1 MKSSKWIKLLN
12 DSLVLWKYNQQVYR
26 RVKNEYDKENSTVLF
41 KSEYWFWYRWMD
53 DSEWV
58 PLVSGWNGS
67 GREPTWNSGWY
78 SNAWGEPI
86 KINLQ
91 PMTDKNPKIGDDIEV
106 LCENHLWMP
115 MKFEWFHKDK
125 IIFSDKTWTYCK
137 DYPWR
142 LPKDQKEEV
151 TLRDWKTYIVQH
163 FNSLKIGMKVLL
175 PKE

>member
-1 MKSSKWIKLLN
+1 
-12 DSLVLWKYNQQVYR
+12 
-26 RVKNEYDKENSTVLF
+26 
-41 KSEYWFWYRWMD
+41 MD